1 MFVSVRERMASTSV
15 GCDADG
21 SPATVTVR
29 IVSSMFID
37 KFFLDAADD
46 KPDAKSAGTMCMH
59 GTRLPREFSD
69 QTAAEIGR

>member
-1 MFVSVRERMASTSV
+1 
-15 GCDADG
+15 
-21 SPATVTVR
+21 
-29 IVSSMFID
+29 MFID